1 LYKGIGAARG
11 KERDQN
17 ASINQSITMSKPI
30 AFIIGAGKNIGA
42 STTKA
47 LQAKGYRVAR
57 GNIAGQD
64 DPSLAL

>member
-1 LYKGIGAARG
+1 
-11 KERDQN
+11 
-17 ASINQSITMSKPI
+17 MSKPI